1 MSQIHIQKSKQKL
14 FPLSTVPP
22 QPCPAD
28 YVYLYLVWYFIG
40 QCKPPVSGQH
50 GRVGTEF
57 MSNSGDA
64 MSHGRI
70 IDAVSQSLQPPHYTN
85 KVAQIAF
92 TLKPIG

>member
-1 MSQIHIQKSKQKL
+1 
-14 FPLSTVPP
+14 
-22 QPCPAD
+22 
-28 YVYLYLVWYFIG
+28 
-40 QCKPPVSGQH
+40 
-50 GRVGTEF
+50 

-92 TLKPIG
+92 TLKPIGQLPHSLVCDDGISIAFFGLCDMN